1 MLGFCEAAD
10 DGIAAILSQ
19 AVEVGGFVVVL
30 ALRVME
36 TGTAEEIEPGGAE
49 LFADLV
55 VLVAFL
61 DMGVEG
67 RRRCMIDGDGGH
79 DADAPSLGFEV
90 LGDGRQ
96 AVAVG
101 IETEGAVVGFGSRGE
116 TCARGRGVGD
126 AVGFGVRRSMP
137 GVGESGHQRLYAAEG
152 LALDCRAVHLCR
164 EDLIGAHA
172 VTDEIEDV
180 LDLGGGGENN
190 E

>member
-30 ALRVME
+30 ALGVME
-36 TGTAEEIEPGGAE
+36 TGAAEEIETGGAE

-79 DADAPSLGFEV
+79 DADAPSLCFEV

-101 IETEGAVVGFGSRGE
+101 IETEGAVVGF
-116 TCARGRGVGD
+116 
-126 AVGFGVRRSMP
+126 
-137 GVGESGHQRLYAAEG
+137 
-152 LALDCRAVHLCR
+152 
-164 EDLIGAHA
+164 
-172 VTDEIEDV
+172 
-180 LDLGGGGENN
+180 
-190 E
+190 